1 LKLIIQIPCFNE
13 AETLAQTLADLPR
26 SINGIDTIETLI
38 VDDGSTDG
46 TADLARTLGVD
57 HIIRHRGNR
66 GLAKTFSTALDA
78 SLGHGA
84 DIIVNTDGD
93 NQYCGADIA
102 ALVQPILR
110 GEADLVVG
118 DRGTGSIDHFSPTK
132 RFLQSLGSFVV
143 RRLSSLDIPDAVSG
157 FRAMSREAA
166 LRINIVSNFSYT
178 VEMLLQAGDKR
189 IATTSVPVRTNPK
202 TRDSRLFRSIPQ
214 FIHRSASTL
223 IRIYAMYKPLRI
235 FLGIGGA
242 VTLVGAAPMLRFL
255 LFAFRG
261 ESEGH
266 IQSLVIGSSLL
277 VVGSLVMVL
286 GVMADLIR
294 GNRVMLEQV
303 LLKMR
308 DMEARQGTGSAIVT
322 PSGELDGLHDRLRQA
337 IERWPTTDASA
348 PPDNVEKKAD
358 AVPETLRGYGGA

>member
-1 LKLIIQIPCFNE
+1 MKLIIQIPCFNE

-26 SINGIDTIETLI
+26 FIDGIDTIETLI

-46 TADLARTLGVD
+46 TAELARMLGVD
-57 HIIRHRGNR
+57 HVIRHRGNR

-93 NQYCGADIA
+93 NQYCGADVA

-110 GEADLVVG
+110 GESDLVVG
-118 DRGTGSIDHFSPTK
+118 DRGTGSIGHFSPTK
-132 RFLQSLGSFVV
+132 RFLQAFGSFVI

-189 IATTSVPVRTNPK
+189 IATISVPVRTNPK

-235 FLGIGGA
+235 FLGIGA
-242 VTLVGAAPMLRFL
+242 TVTLVGAAPMFRFL

-277 VVGSLVMVL
+277 VVGSLVMAL

-308 DMEARQGTGSAIVT
+308 EMEARQLAGSAIVT
-322 PSGELDGLHDRLRQA
+322 PSRELNSLHDRLRQSVG
-337 IERWPTTDASA
+337 RWPTTDAPI
-348 PPDNVEKKAD
+348 PPHDTKEKAD
-358 AVPETLRGYGGA
+358 PALETLRSQGGA